1 MSEFLKPFVPTQ
13 KMRNEGVLFVDAH
26 PDDTQGLH
34 TAMLKCLC

>member
-1 MSEFLKPFVPTQ
+1 MSELFNQFAITPA
-13 KMRNEGVLFVDAH
+13 MRDRGVLFIDAH